1 METKIKVYAKAQNR
15 LALGVIRAYTI
26 LNPEVTLTDIDAAFP
41 HSLNPDSGVK
51 ENCID
56 VTTVNEKQGE
66 KWNGYFVKDNELI
79 ALADGTQMTVV
90 SMWTKPS
97 LDRLLKKA
105 ADYGIEAEKVDQL
118 PEQKDVLPGEEEP
131 FSSKTKGYALEYVN
145 GYKPEVFQSRLML
158 DMEQDIRD
166 FFQKITTHPSEEKKN
181 IFFNEN
187 DFQMHLSIY
196 LTKLKD
202 EEGNPKYDDVDIEYF
217 VPIKELE
224 GYDWGNKNGVNV
236 NIVVEKNDE
245 YVPIEL
251 KYATDTVNF
260 NVKRFGEVLSKDEDI
275 IKYQGAQN
283 VVMYN
288 FWKDVKRI
296 EVLKKRFAKIK
307 NGIAL
312 FLTNDVSY
320 LTDPKEYA
328 ASAAFSTSNGKHPK
342 EKHWKGEPAL
352 AKNKPDFDLS
362 KDYTIAWNNLSIDGE
377 TFHYNLLEI

>member
-1 METKIKVYAKAQNR
+1 MDKIKVYAKAQNR
-15 LALGVIRAYTI
+15 IALGVIRAYVI
-26 LNPEVTLTDIDAAFP
+26 LHPTATLPDVDAAFP
-41 HSLNPDSGVK
+41 HALNPDSGVK
-51 ENCID
+51 ENFID

-79 ALADGTQMTVV
+79 ALADGTQMAVV

-105 ADYGIEAEKVDQL
+105 ADYGIEAQKVDQL
-118 PEQKDVLPGEEEP
+118 PEQKDVIPGEEEP
-131 FSSKTKGYALEYVN
+131 FSSTTKGYALEYVK
-145 GYKPEVFQSRLML
+145 GYKPEVSQSRLIL
-158 DMEQDIRD
+158 DVEQDIGD

-196 LTKLKD
+196 LMQLKD
-202 EEGNPKYDDVDIEYF
+202 EEGNPKYDDVDIEYY

-224 GYDWGNKNGVNV
+224 EYDWGNKNGVNV
-236 NIVVEKNDE
+236 DIVVEKNDE

-260 NVKRFGEVLSKDEDI
+260 AVKRFGEVLSKDEDI

-283 VVMYN
+283 LVMYN

-312 FLTNDVSY
+312 FLTNDASY

-328 ASAAFSTSNGKHPK
+328 ACVAFSMSNGKHPK
-342 EKHWKGEPAL
+342 EKHWKGEPAV

-362 KDYTIAWNNLSIDGE
+362 KDYTITWNNLNIDDE
-377 TFHYNLLEI
+377 TFHYNLLKI